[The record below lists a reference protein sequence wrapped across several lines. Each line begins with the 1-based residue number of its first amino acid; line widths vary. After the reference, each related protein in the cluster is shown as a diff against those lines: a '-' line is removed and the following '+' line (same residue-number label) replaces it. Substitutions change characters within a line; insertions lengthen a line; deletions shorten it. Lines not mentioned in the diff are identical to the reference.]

1 MENASKALI
10 MAGSMLIGVII
21 ISIGVYI
28 FTTFGG
34 SSKNIQEQ
42 VDNRVLAEFNNNFEK
57 FLGSDE
63 CTIHD
68 IVNTISFAKKNNKEF
83 EFTDA
88 DRENPYY
95 IEVYAKDIGYNNKNL
110 SSDSIVEDDYLE
122 WFKNYSVNNS
132 AGAEVQLLYFRVSNI
147 EYSELNIDGSIK
159 QRVKSITFE
168 IKD

>member
-57 FLGSDE
+57 FLGSD